1 MITAARMRELLKVYF
16 ILGSTNC
23 QKDPLE
29 VIREAIQGGITLFQY
44 REKGTGALVGEDKYK
59 LAKAIQ
65 GLCQQHQI
73 PFIVNDDV
81 ELALSLNADGV
92 HIGQE
97 DEAAERVRGKLGDK
111 ILGVSVHTKE
121 QAYEAI
127 RQGAD
132 YLGLGPIFAT
142 TTKEDAKEAAGTTL
156 IKTLRR
162 EGLTIPIVGIGGI
175 TADNAPVVMAAGAD
189 GVSVITAISLADS
202 ALKSTQKLHQA
213 VHDTKL
219 TIM

>member
-1 MITAARMRELLKVYF
+1 MGIITDAKMRELLKVYF

-23 QKDPLE
+23 TKDPLE
-29 VIREAIQGGITLFQY
+29 VTREAIEGGITLFQY

-59 LAKAIQ
+59 LAQALQK
-65 GLCQQHQI
+65 LCQQHWI

-81 ELALSLNADGV
+81 GLALSLNADGV

-97 DEAAERVRGKLGDK
+97 DESAEAVRKKIGNK
-111 ILGVSVHTKE
+111 ILGVSVHSRE

-127 RQGAD
+127 QQGAD
-132 YLGLGPIFAT
+132 YLGLGPIFST
-142 TTKEDAKEAAGTTL
+142 TTKEDAKAAAGTTL
-156 IKTLRR
+156 IKTLRK

-175 TADNAPVVMAAGAD
+175 TAENAPMVMAAGAD

-202 ALKSTQKLHQA
+202 VIHSTQKLCQA
-213 VHDTKL
+213 VHGPS
-219 TIM
+219 